1 VEAHNGEAVSQ
12 RLAFDA
18 LPAEMQN
25 DLIEFLK
32 SLQVLPPG
40 SKSLVVEKRGRAKQ
54 ECAVRNGKARRSWQ
68 RLIRAWQKQK
78 NLRICYKPKFR
89 ETTSDSVA
97 TLYYRRR
104 RLVYSQRQ
112 GSVPVTRM
120 GTNTFSKSLPSKC
133 SCSMAIR

>member
-40 SKSLVVEKRGRAKQ
+40 SKSLVVEKRDARS
-54 ECAVRNGKARRSWQ
+54 RNVQCEMEKHGDHG
-68 RLIRAWQKQK
+68 
-78 NLRICYKPKFR
+78 N
-89 ETTSDSVA
+89 
-97 TLYYRRR
+97 
-104 RLVYSQRQ
+104 
-112 GSVPVTRM
+112 G
-120 GTNTFSKSLPSKC
+120 
-133 SCSMAIR
+133 